1 MNEHCVVMSWWI
13 IDVLMEVM
21 KLTHHLKYADGSVGN
36 RSFVGTIVTVCLS
49 PTCLPS
55 NHLMLIYNRHS
66 IIYYFKIFL
75 YLFFW
80 LCCTAYGIL
89 VPQPGIRLVSWQWK
103 GQVLTSGPPWNSY
116 LVFFFLNKW
125 LNQSHRS

>member
-1 MNEHCVVMSWWI
+1 MNKHCVVMYWCI
-13 IDVLMEVM
+13 IDILMEVM

-36 RSFVGTIVTVCLS
+36 TSFVGTIVTVFPS

-75 YLFFW
+75 YSFFGHAAQ
-80 LCCTAYGIL
+80 LMG
-89 VPQPGIRLVSWQWK
+89 S
-103 GQVLTSGPPWNSY
+103 
-116 LVFFFLNKW
+116 
-125 LNQSHRS
+125 

>member
-1 MNEHCVVMSWWI
+1 MNKHCVVVYWCI
-13 IDVLMEVM
+13 IDILMEVM

-36 RSFVGTIVTVCLS
+36 RSFVGTIVTVFPS

-75 YLFFW
+75 YLFLAMLHSLW
-80 LCCTAYGIL
+80 DLNSPTRDQTSVLAVK
-89 VPQPGIRLVSWQWK
+89 VPSP
-103 GQVLTSGPPWNSY
+103 TSGPPWNFR
-116 LVFFFLNKW
+116 LEFFFLNK
-125 LNQSHRS
+125 